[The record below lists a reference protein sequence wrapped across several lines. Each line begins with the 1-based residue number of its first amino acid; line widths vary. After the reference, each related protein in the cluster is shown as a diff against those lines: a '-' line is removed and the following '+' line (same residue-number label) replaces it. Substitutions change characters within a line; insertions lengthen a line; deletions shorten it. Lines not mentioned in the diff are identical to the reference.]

1 MKPSLGSAVRVA
13 VYALVA
19 EFVVRGIALAPAPP
33 WPYRLGGYALT
44 LAALLLAA
52 YGPPVGESIE
62 EWVKRR
68 QREARRRE
76 GDR

>member
-1 MKPSLGSAVRVA
+1 MK
-13 VYALVA
+13 
-19 EFVVRGIALAPAPP
+19 IPAPQEL
-33 WPYRLGGYALT
+33 RAERKINVQ
-44 LAALLLAA
+44 AAVDANVELVTLLLAA